1 MPFEKL
7 DTSSHLGSIDNC
19 DFRLPSF
26 GLTILMCEMDRR
38 AGKSRRDPIAHT
50 KHPFLVGTDAGKT
63 SRGVT

>member
-26 GLTILMCEMDRR
+26 GLTILTCEMDRR

-50 KHPFLVGTDAGKT
+50 KYPSLVGIDARKKG
-63 SRGVT
+63 RLI